1 MSPSPKIT
9 FFGTHDFAVV
19 ILRGL
24 VESKQVEVIQVVT
37 QPNEPVGRKQ
47 ILTPPPIKLLAD
59 SLGLPVVQPAS
70 LKSYSVPSET
80 TLCVVAEFGRIL
92 PESIINAPAFGTLNV
107 HTSLLPKYRGASP
120 IQTALTNGESTTGIT
135 IMKMDK
141 GLDTGAIL
149 LQKELLVEAHDRYPE
164 VNMKLADLGVSL
176 LLQTIPLYLSGEI
189 TPQPQAEAQA
199 TLTRILSREDGQ
211 IHWHRT
217 ADEISNQ
224 YRGLYPWPGIWT
236 ILEGKRWKLLEIAK
250 FEGTAT
256 GQPGQILV
264 QNKKLL
270 VICGNGLI
278 EIKTLQ
284 LEGKNPTD
292 AATFLL
298 GYGKLVA
305 GKIFALS

>member
-1 MSPSPKIT
+1 MIKPKIT

-47 ILTPPPIKLLAD
+47 ILTPPPVKIFAE
-59 SLGLPVVQPAS
+59 SIGLPVVQPTS
-70 LKSYSVPSET
+70 LKTYETPAET
-80 TLCVVAEFGRIL
+80 TLNVVAQFGRIL

-120 IQTALTNGESTTGIT
+120 IQTALLNGESTTGVT

-141 GLDTGAIL
+141 GMDTGAIL
-149 LQKELLVEAHDRYPE
+149 LQQELLIEPHDRYPE

-176 LLQTIPLYLSGEI
+176 LLQTIPLYLSGELA
-189 TPQPQAEAQA
+189 PQPQIEAEA
-199 TLTRILSREDGQ
+199 TLTKILSREDGQ

-217 ADEISNQ
+217 ANEIFNQ
-224 YRGLYPWPGIWT
+224 YRGLYPWPGTWT
-236 ILEGKRWKLLEIAK
+236 MLEGKRWKLLEIAK

-256 GQPGQILV
+256 GQPGQILM
-264 QNKKLL
+264 QDKKLL
-270 VICGNGLI
+270 VVCGSGLI

-298 GYGKLVA
+298 GYGKLVN
-305 GKIFALS
+305 GQIFDRS